1 MKHWEVEALAFVRD
15 NLHPGDRFVDI
26 GAWVGP
32 YSLLAS
38 RLVEPSGRVYAIEPD
53 PVARAALKRNMS
65 ENDAFNIT
73 VVPWAITEQKGMVD
87 LIPYVLGDSRTKVR
101 PGQEGQQVASVS
113 LDEFCDTESLVPS
126 VIKIDVE
133 GAEPRVLDGG
143 RRALQRARA
152 VIVEVH
158 QREIL
163 ESGMDPSQFW
173 RQLFDLGK
181 RAFLLDAIDGTAAG
195 TELSPELMVP
205 GNVHILLH

>member
-1 MKHWEVEALAFVRD
+1 MEVLTFVRD
-15 NLHPGDRFVDI
+15 NLRPGDRFLDV

-65 ENDAFNIT
+65 QNDASNIT

-87 LIPYVLGDSRTKVR
+87 LTPYVLGDSRTKVR
-101 PGQEGQQVASVS
+101 PGHEGQQVASVS
-113 LDEFCDTESLVPS
+113 LDEFCDTEDLVPS

-163 ESGMDPSQFW
+163 ESGVDPSLFW
-173 RQLFDLGK
+173 RRLFELGK
-181 RAFLLDAIDGTAAG
+181 RAFLLHAIDGTAAG
-195 TELSPELMVP
+195 TELSPSLMVP